1 MLIPREHGA
10 YGQLLFPLIA
20 ALAIGHVTVGAVL
33 LALAVSGAFLAH
45 ESLLVVLGQRG
56 SRAAREQAQDA
67 KSTLAVF
74 GGLWLVCGIGA
85 LWLMPRQAVPY
96 LALPI
101 VLGAQVM
108 FVVFMHRERT
118 TPGEILVGAAL
129 ASSSLPVAL
138 ECGVALRDA
147 VTVVLVFAL
156 VFATATIAVRAVI
169 GRVSKAGGP
178 STMVAAACAMGV
190 VGGLAALVSAR
201 VIASVAPWGALPV
214 CLVALGLAM
223 RPPSPKQLRIVGWT
237 LVGATLL
244 TTLILIVGVRLARG

>member
-178 STMVAAACAMGV
+178 RRWWRRRAMGV

-237 LVGATLL
+237 LVATLL